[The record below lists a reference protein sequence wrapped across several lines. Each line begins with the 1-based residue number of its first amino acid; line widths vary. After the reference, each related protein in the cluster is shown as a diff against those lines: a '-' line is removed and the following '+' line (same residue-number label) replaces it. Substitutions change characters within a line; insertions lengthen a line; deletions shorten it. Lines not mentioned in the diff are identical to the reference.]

1 MYYVKLTIFLICT
14 FQLKYSSKIAFKSNI
29 AAFFTTLKGQEMP
42 VILVVDDN
50 PQMVQLMQEM
60 VHLAGYKTE
69 VAYSGLEG
77 LDKAREGMPDLILV
91 DLMMPEIDGWELYHR
106 LREFTTI
113 PIIFVTAY
121 DTPQNEAKAIALGA
135 EGFIGKDLTPMELIQ
150 HIEFVLQA
158 GNHADNNEIL
168 H

>member
-1 MYYVKLTIFLICT
+1 
-14 FQLKYSSKIAFKSNI
+14 
-29 AAFFTTLKGQEMP
+29 MP

-50 PQMVQLMQEM
+50 PQMAKLIQDMVQ
-60 VHLAGYKTE
+60 LAGYKTE

-77 LDKAREGMPDLILV
+77 LDKARAGMPDLILV

-135 EGFIGKDLTPMELIQ
+135 EGFIGKDLTPNQLVKHIQ
-150 HIEFVLQA
+150 LVLSA
-158 GNHADNNEIL
+158 GNHPSQSEIL

>member
-1 MYYVKLTIFLICT
+1 
-14 FQLKYSSKIAFKSNI
+14 
-29 AAFFTTLKGQEMP
+29 MP

-50 PQMVQLMQEM
+50 PQMAKLMQDM
-60 VHLAGYKTE
+60 VQLAGYETE
-69 VAYSGLEG
+69 VAFSGLEG
-77 LDKAREGMPDLILV
+77 LDKARDGMPDLILV

-135 EGFIGKDLTPMELIQ
+135 EGFIGKDLTPMQLVQ
-150 HIEFVLQA
+150 HIQLVLE
-158 GNHADNNEIL
+158 ADNQSNKSEKL

>member
-1 MYYVKLTIFLICT
+1 
-14 FQLKYSSKIAFKSNI
+14 
-29 AAFFTTLKGQEMP
+29 MP

-50 PQMVQLMQEM
+50 PQMAKLMQEM
-60 VHLAGYKTE
+60 VHLAGYETE
-69 VAYSGLEG
+69 VAFSGLEG

-135 EGFIGKDLTPMELIQ
+135 EGFIGKDLTPIQLVQ
-150 HIEFVLQA
+150 HIKFVLDSGSQP
-158 GNHADNNEIL
+158 NRNEIL

>member
-1 MYYVKLTIFLICT
+1 
-14 FQLKYSSKIAFKSNI
+14 
-29 AAFFTTLKGQEMP
+29 MP

-50 PQMVQLMQEM
+50 PQMAKLMQDM
-60 VHLAGYKTE
+60 VQLAGYETE
-69 VAYSGLEG
+69 VAFSGLEG

-135 EGFIGKDLTPMELIQ
+135 EGFIGKDLTPIQLVQ
-150 HIEFVLQA
+150 HIKFVLES
-158 GNHADNNEIL
+158 GNLPSQNEIL

>member
-1 MYYVKLTIFLICT
+1 
-14 FQLKYSSKIAFKSNI
+14 
-29 AAFFTTLKGQEMP
+29 MP

-50 PQMVQLMQEM
+50 PKMAKLMQDMVQL
-60 VHLAGYKTE
+60 AGYETE
-69 VAYSGLEG
+69 VAFSGLEG

-91 DLMMPEIDGWELYHR
+91 DLMMPELDGWELYHR

-135 EGFIGKDLTPMELIQ
+135 EGFIGKDLTPMQLVQ
-150 HIEFVLQA
+150 HIKFVLEDSNQQ
-158 GNHADNNEIL
+158 DKNEPL

>member
-1 MYYVKLTIFLICT
+1 
-14 FQLKYSSKIAFKSNI
+14 
-29 AAFFTTLKGQEMP
+29 MP

-50 PQMVQLMQEM
+50 PQMVKLMQEM
-60 VHLAGYKTE
+60 VHLAGYETE
-69 VAYSGLEG
+69 VAFSGLEG

-91 DLMMPEIDGWELYHR
+91 DLMMPEIDGWELFHR

-135 EGFIGKDLTPMELIQ
+135 EGFIGKDLTPIQLVQ
-150 HIEFVLQA
+150 HIKFVLESGSQP
-158 GNHADNNEIL
+158 NRNDVL

>member
-1 MYYVKLTIFLICT
+1 
-14 FQLKYSSKIAFKSNI
+14 
-29 AAFFTTLKGQEMP
+29 MP

-50 PQMVQLMQEM
+50 PQMAKLMQDM
-60 VHLAGYKTE
+60 VQLAGYETE
-69 VAYSGLEG
+69 VAFSGLEG
-77 LDKAREGMPDLILV
+77 LDKARDGMPDLILV

-135 EGFIGKDLTPMELIQ
+135 EGFIGKDLTPMQLVQ
-150 HIEFVLQA
+150 HIQLVLEANDQP
-158 GNHADNNEIL
+158 NKSEKL

>member
-1 MYYVKLTIFLICT
+1 MP
-14 FQLKYSSKIAFKSNI
+14 
-29 AAFFTTLKGQEMP
+29 MP

-50 PQMVQLMQEM
+50 PQMAKLMQDM
-60 VHLAGYKTE
+60 VQLAGYETE
-69 VAYSGLEG
+69 VAFSGLEG

-121 DTPQNEAKAIALGA
+121 DTPQNEAKAIAMGA
-135 EGFIGKDLTPMELIQ
+135 EGFIGKDLTPMQLVQ
-150 HIEFVLQA
+150 HIQFVLET
-158 GNHADNNEIL
+158 GNQQDRSETL

>member
-1 MYYVKLTIFLICT
+1 
-14 FQLKYSSKIAFKSNI
+14 
-29 AAFFTTLKGQEMP
+29 MP

-50 PQMVQLMQEM
+50 PQMVSLMQEM
-60 VHLAGYKTE
+60 VQLAGYETE

-135 EGFIGKDLTPMELIQ
+135 EGFIGKDLTPVQLVQ
-150 HIEFVLQA
+150 HIKFVLES
-158 GNHADNNEIL
+158 GNQPNRNELL

>member
-1 MYYVKLTIFLICT
+1 
-14 FQLKYSSKIAFKSNI
+14 
-29 AAFFTTLKGQEMP
+29 MP

-50 PQMVQLMQEM
+50 PKMVQLLQDM
-60 VHLAGYKTE
+60 VQLAGYETE

-91 DLMMPEIDGWELYHR
+91 DLMMPEIDGWELYNR

-135 EGFIGKDLTPMELIQ
+135 EGFIGKDLTPMQLIQ
-150 HIEFVLQA
+150 HIEFVLKA
-158 GNHADNNEIL
+158 KNPPAHNELL

>member
-1 MYYVKLTIFLICT
+1 
-14 FQLKYSSKIAFKSNI
+14 
-29 AAFFTTLKGQEMP
+29 MP

-50 PQMVQLMQEM
+50 PQMVKLMQEM
-60 VHLAGYKTE
+60 VHLAGYETE

-135 EGFIGKDLTPMELIQ
+135 EGFIGKDLTPIQ
-150 HIEFVLQA
+150 LVQPIKFVLDSGSQP
-158 GNHADNNEIL
+158 NRNEIL

>member
-1 MYYVKLTIFLICT
+1 
-14 FQLKYSSKIAFKSNI
+14 
-29 AAFFTTLKGQEMP
+29 MP

-50 PQMVQLMQEM
+50 PKMVQLLQDM
-60 VHLAGYKTE
+60 VQLAGYETE
-69 VAYSGLEG
+69 VAFSGLEG

-106 LREFTTI
+106 LREFSTI

-121 DTPQNEAKAIALGA
+121 DTPQNETKAIALGA
-135 EGFIGKDLTPMELIQ
+135 EGFFGKDLTPMQLIQ
-150 HIEFVLQA
+150 HIEFVLKA
-158 GNHADNNEIL
+158 NNPPAHNELL

>member
-1 MYYVKLTIFLICT
+1 
-14 FQLKYSSKIAFKSNI
+14 
-29 AAFFTTLKGQEMP
+29 MP

-50 PQMVQLMQEM
+50 PKMVSLMQEM
-60 VHLAGYKTE
+60 VQLAGYETE

-77 LDKAREGMPDLILV
+77 LDKVREGMPDLILV
-91 DLMMPEIDGWELYHR
+91 DLMMPEIDGWELFHR

-135 EGFIGKDLTPMELIQ
+135 EGFIGKDLTPIQLVQ
-150 HIEFVLQA
+150 HIKFVLES
-158 GNHADNNEIL
+158 GSRPNRNEIL

>member
-1 MYYVKLTIFLICT
+1 
-14 FQLKYSSKIAFKSNI
+14 
-29 AAFFTTLKGQEMP
+29 MP

-50 PQMVQLMQEM
+50 PQMVKLMQEM
-60 VHLAGYKTE
+60 VHLAGYETE

-135 EGFIGKDLTPMELIQ
+135 EGFIGKDLTPIQLVQ
-150 HIEFVLQA
+150 HIKFVLDSGSQP
-158 GNHADNNEIL
+158 NRNEIL

>member
-1 MYYVKLTIFLICT
+1 
-14 FQLKYSSKIAFKSNI
+14 
-29 AAFFTTLKGQEMP
+29 MP

-50 PQMVQLMQEM
+50 PQMAKLMQDM
-60 VHLAGYKTE
+60 VQLAGYETE
-69 VAYSGLEG
+69 VAFSGLEG
-77 LDKAREGMPDLILV
+77 LDKARDGMPDLILV

-135 EGFIGKDLTPMELIQ
+135 EGFIGKDLTPMQLVQ
-150 HIEFVLQA
+150 HIQFVLEA
-158 GNHADNNEIL
+158 NNQSNKSEKL

>member
-1 MYYVKLTIFLICT
+1 
-14 FQLKYSSKIAFKSNI
+14 
-29 AAFFTTLKGQEMP
+29 MP

-50 PQMVQLMQEM
+50 PQMVQLLQDM
-60 VHLAGYKTE
+60 VQLAGYETE
-69 VAYSGLEG
+69 VAFSRLEG

-106 LREFTTI
+106 LREFTSI

-121 DTPQNEAKAIALGA
+121 DTPQNESKAIALGA
-135 EGFIGKDLTPMELIQ
+135 EGFMGKDFTPMQLIQ
-150 HIEFVLQA
+150 HIEFVLK
-158 GNHADNNEIL
+158 ADNFPTHNNLL

>member
-1 MYYVKLTIFLICT
+1 
-14 FQLKYSSKIAFKSNI
+14 
-29 AAFFTTLKGQEMP
+29 MP

-50 PQMVQLMQEM
+50 PKMVQLMQDM
-60 VHLAGYKTE
+60 VQLAGYDTE
-69 VAYSGLEG
+69 VAFSGLEG
-77 LDKAREGMPDLILV
+77 LDKARAGMPDLILV

-135 EGFIGKDLTPMELIQ
+135 EGFIGKDFTPMQLIQ
-150 HIEFVLQA
+150 HIEFVLKA
-158 GNHADNNEIL
+158 NTPPAPNELL

>member
-1 MYYVKLTIFLICT
+1 
-14 FQLKYSSKIAFKSNI
+14 
-29 AAFFTTLKGQEMP
+29 MP

-50 PQMVQLMQEM
+50 PQMVKLMQEM
-60 VHLAGYKTE
+60 VHLAGYETE
-69 VAYSGLEG
+69 VAFSGLEG

-106 LREFTTI
+106 LREFSTI

-135 EGFIGKDLTPMELIQ
+135 EGFIGKDLTPIQLVQ
-150 HIEFVLQA
+150 HIKFVLDSGSQP
-158 GNHADNNEIL
+158 NRNEVL

>member
-1 MYYVKLTIFLICT
+1 
-14 FQLKYSSKIAFKSNI
+14 
-29 AAFFTTLKGQEMP
+29 MP

-50 PQMVQLMQEM
+50 PQMAKLMQDM
-60 VHLAGYKTE
+60 VQLAGYETE
-69 VAYSGLEG
+69 VAFSGLEG

-135 EGFIGKDLTPMELIQ
+135 EGFIGKDLTPMQLVQ
-150 HIEFVLQA
+150 HIQFVLEA
-158 GNHADNNEIL
+158 GNQQDNSETL

>member
-1 MYYVKLTIFLICT
+1 MVK
-14 FQLKYSSKIAFKSNI
+14 
-29 AAFFTTLKGQEMP
+29 
-42 VILVVDDN
+42 
-50 PQMVQLMQEM
+50 LMQEM
-60 VHLAGYKTE
+60 VHLAGYETE

-135 EGFIGKDLTPMELIQ
+135 EGFIGKDLTPIQLVQ
-150 HIEFVLQA
+150 HIKFVLDS
-158 GNHADNNEIL
+158 GNQPNRSDVL

>member
-1 MYYVKLTIFLICT
+1 
-14 FQLKYSSKIAFKSNI
+14 
-29 AAFFTTLKGQEMP
+29 MP
-42 VILVVDDN
+42 IILVVDDN
-50 PQMVQLMQEM
+50 PQMAQLLEEM
-60 VHLAGYKTE
+60 VQLAGYQTE
-69 VAYSGLEG
+69 VAFSGLEG

-106 LREFTTI
+106 LREISTI

-135 EGFIGKDLTPMELIQ
+135 EGFIGKDLTPMELIH
-150 HIEFVLQA
+150 HIEFVLEAEEQM
-158 GNHADNNEIL
+158 NDNETL

>member
-1 MYYVKLTIFLICT
+1 
-14 FQLKYSSKIAFKSNI
+14 
-29 AAFFTTLKGQEMP
+29 MP

-50 PQMVQLMQEM
+50 PQMVKLMQEM
-60 VHLAGYKTE
+60 VHLAGYETE

-135 EGFIGKDLTPMELIQ
+135 EGFIGKDLTPIQLVQ
-150 HIEFVLQA
+150 HIKFVLDS
-158 GNHADNNEIL
+158 GNQPNRSDVL

>member
-1 MYYVKLTIFLICT
+1 MP
-14 FQLKYSSKIAFKSNI
+14 
-29 AAFFTTLKGQEMP
+29 MP

-50 PQMVQLMQEM
+50 PQMAKLMQDM
-60 VHLAGYKTE
+60 VQLAGYETE
-69 VAYSGLEG
+69 VAFSGLEG

-91 DLMMPEIDGWELYHR
+91 DLMMPELDGWELYHR

-135 EGFIGKDLTPMELIQ
+135 EGFIGKDLTPMQLVQ
-150 HIEFVLQA
+150 HIQFVLEA
-158 GNHADNNEIL
+158 GNQQDRSETL